1 MSEAFRALVLNQND
15 KTVSASF
22 ENLTMDDLPDGEV
35 LVRVKW
41 STLNYKDG
49 MILNGVGR
57 LVRTYPHVPGVDFS
71 GEVVSSSDDRY
82 KMGDEVVLTGW
93 RVGEA
98 HWGGYGQLARVK
110 ADWLVPLPDRL
121 DSGQAMAIG
130 TAGFTS
136 MLAVMALEEQ
146 GVSPD
151 QDGEVLVTGAAGG
164 VGSVA
169 VSILASLG
177 YRVAASTGREETHAY
192 LRDLG
197 AQSIVDRTELTDTS
211 KPLLTERWVGAIDS
225 VGSTTLAHVLSEM
238 KYHGVVSACGLAGGP
253 DLPATVIPFLLRGV
267 KLIGIDSVL
276 CPYEMRVKAWQRLA
290 KELPKDQ
297 LAAATTKVALGDIL
311 PWGEKIL
318 KGQVKG
324 RLLID
329 VQDC

>member
-1 MSEAFRALVLNQND
+1 MSDAFRALVLDQND
-15 KTVSASF
+15 KKVTAEF
-22 ENLTMDDLPDGEV
+22 RNLTTDDLPDGDV

-49 MILNGVGR
+49 MILNGLGR

-71 GEVVSSSDDRY
+71 GEVVSSSEARY
-82 KMGDEVVLTGW
+82 KPGDEVVLTGW

-98 HWGGYGQLARVK
+98 HWGGYGQMARVK
-110 ADWLVPLPDRL
+110 ADWLVPLPEGL
-121 DSGQAMAIG
+121 DAAQAMSIG

-146 GVSPD
+146 GISPK

-169 VSILASLG
+169 VSILSALG
-177 YRVAASTGREETHAY
+177 YRVAASTGRAETHAY

-197 AQSIVDRTELTDTS
+197 ATTIIDRNELTDTS
-211 KPLLTERWVGAIDS
+211 KPLLAERWIGAIDS

-238 KYHGVVSACGLAGGP
+238 KYHGVVAACGLAGGA
-253 DLPATVIPFLLRGV
+253 DLPGTVIPFLLRGV
-267 KLIGIDSVL
+267 RLIGIDSVM
-276 CPYEMRVKAWQRLA
+276 CPYATRIRAWERLA
-290 KELPKDQ
+290 KELPIDQ
-297 LAAATTKVALGDIL
+297 LNAATTKVALRDVM

-318 KGQVKG
+318 KGQIKG

>member
-1 MSEAFRALVLNQND
+1 MGDAFRALVLDQND
-15 KTVSASF
+15 KKVTAEF
-22 ENLTMDDLPDGEV
+22 RNLTTDDLPDGDV

-49 MILNGVGR
+49 MILNGLGR

-71 GEVVSSSDDRY
+71 GEVVSSSDARY
-82 KMGDEVVLTGW
+82 KPGDEVVLTGW

-98 HWGGYGQLARVK
+98 HWGGYGQMARVK
-110 ADWLVPLPDRL
+110 ADWLVPLPEGL
-121 DSGQAMAIG
+121 DAAQAMSIG

-146 GVSPD
+146 GISPK

-169 VSILASLG
+169 VSILSALG
-177 YRVAASTGREETHAY
+177 YRVAASTGRAETHAY
-192 LRDLG
+192 LRELG
-197 AQSIVDRTELTDTS
+197 ATTIIDRNELTDTS
-211 KPLLTERWVGAIDS
+211 KPLLAERWIGAIDS

-238 KYHGVVSACGLAGGP
+238 KYHGVVAACGLAGGA
-253 DLPATVIPFLLRGV
+253 DLPGTVIPFLLRGV
-267 KLIGIDSVL
+267 RLIGIDSVM
-276 CPYEMRVKAWQRLA
+276 CPYATRIRAWERLA
-290 KELPKDQ
+290 KELPINQ
-297 LAAATTKVALGDIL
+297 LNAATTKVELRDVV

-318 KGQVKG
+318 KGQIKG

>member
-15 KTVSASF
+15 KTVSAGF
-22 ENLTMDDLPDGEV
+22 ENLTIGDLPDGEV

-49 MILNGVGR
+49 MILNGLGR

-110 ADWLVPLPDRL
+110 ADWLVPLPDGL
-121 DSGQAMAIG
+121 DSAQAMAIG

-146 GVSPD
+146 GISPD

-197 AQSIVDRTELTDTS
+197 AQSIVDRNELTDTS

-267 KLIGIDSVL
+267 KLIGIDSVM
-276 CPYEMRVKAWQRLA
+276 CPYETRVKAWQRLA

>member
-15 KTVSASF
+15 KTVSARF
-22 ENLTMDDLPDGEV
+22 ENLTIDDLPDGEV

-49 MILNGVGR
+49 MILNGLGR

-110 ADWLVPLPDRL
+110 ADWLVPLPDGL
-121 DSGQAMAIG
+121 DSAQAMAIG

-197 AQSIVDRTELTDTS
+197 AQIIVDRNELTDTS

-267 KLIGIDSVL
+267 KLIGIDSVM
-276 CPYEMRVKAWQRLA
+276 CPYETRVRAWQRLA

-311 PWGEKIL
+311 LWGEKIL

>member
-1 MSEAFRALVLNQND
+1 MGDAFHALVLDQND
-15 KTVSASF
+15 KKVTAEF
-22 ENLTMDDLPDGEV
+22 RNLTTDDLPDGDV

-49 MILNGVGR
+49 MILNGIGR

-71 GEVVSSSDDRY
+71 GEVVSSSDARY
-82 KMGDEVVLTGW
+82 KPGDEVVLTGW

-98 HWGGYGQLARVK
+98 HWGGYGQMARVK
-110 ADWLVPLPDRL
+110 ADWLVPLPEGL
-121 DSGQAMAIG
+121 DAAQAMSIG

-146 GVSPD
+146 GISPK

-169 VSILASLG
+169 VSILSALE
-177 YRVAASTGREETHAY
+177 YRVAASTGRAETHAY
-192 LRDLG
+192 LRELG
-197 AQSIVDRTELTDTS
+197 ATTIIDRNELTDTS
-211 KPLLTERWVGAIDS
+211 KPLLAERWIGAIDS

-238 KYHGVVSACGLAGGP
+238 KYHGVVAACGLAGGA
-253 DLPATVIPFLLRGV
+253 DLPGTVIPFLLRGV
-267 KLIGIDSVL
+267 RLIGIDSVM
-276 CPYEMRVKAWQRLA
+276 CPYATRIRAWKRLA
-290 KELPKDQ
+290 KELPIDQ
-297 LAAATTKVALGDIL
+297 LNAATTKVALRDVV

-318 KGQVKG
+318 KGQIKG

>member
-1 MSEAFRALVLNQND
+1 MGDAFRALVLDQND
-15 KTVSASF
+15 KKVTAEF
-22 ENLTMDDLPDGEV
+22 RNLTTDDLPDGDV

-49 MILNGVGR
+49 MILNGLGR

-71 GEVVSSSDDRY
+71 GEVVSSSDARY
-82 KMGDEVVLTGW
+82 KPGDEVVLTGW

-98 HWGGYGQLARVK
+98 HWGGYGQMARVK
-110 ADWLVPLPDRL
+110 ADWLVPLPEGL
-121 DSGQAMAIG
+121 DAAQAMSIG

-146 GVSPD
+146 GISPK

-169 VSILASLG
+169 VSILSALG
-177 YRVAASTGREETHAY
+177 YRVAASTGRAETHAY
-192 LRDLG
+192 LRELG
-197 AQSIVDRTELTDTS
+197 ATTIIDRNELTDTS
-211 KPLLTERWVGAIDS
+211 KPLLAERWIGAIDS

-238 KYHGVVSACGLAGGP
+238 KYHGVVAACGLAGGA
-253 DLPATVIPFLLRGV
+253 DLPGTVIPFLLRGV
-267 KLIGIDSVL
+267 RLIGIDSVM
-276 CPYEMRVKAWQRLA
+276 CPYATRIRAWERLA
-290 KELPKDQ
+290 KELPIGQ
-297 LAAATTKVALGDIL
+297 LNAATTKVALRDVV

-318 KGQVKG
+318 KGQIKG